1 MSDGRPTQFITIDG
15 LRIRYATS
23 TKATGR
29 PILLTCPW
37 PESIAAFHALWP
49 TLADVAPLVAID
61 LPGFGRS
68 EGRPD
73 VMTPQ
78 AMGNFLIKVVST
90 FARDLSRARPHVI
103 GPDIG
108 TSAVLSAAAADK
120 DLFSSLIVGAGAMDV
135 TGTGGALQAIIE
147 APDTSAFEGAD
158 GGEMVV
164 RSVRGLLTNPTEGEL
179 RDYRESYAGDRF
191 VKSMAY
197 VRSYP
202 TALPPLRDKLPSIQ
216 TPVLVIYGS
225 HDPLVSPQHAEIL
238 GRSLPHVRVT
248 PLDCGHFAW
257 EEKADEYA
265 AAVRSWIDGGYQ
277 AV

>member
-1 MSDGRPTQFITIDG
+1 MSGQFQPQFVTIDD

-23 TKATGR
+23 TKVAGR

-37 PESIAAFHALWP
+37 PESIAAFYAIWP
-49 TLADVAPLVAID
+49 KLADVAPLVAID

-78 AMGNFLIKVVST
+78 SMGDFLIKVVST
-90 FARDLSRARPHVI
+90 FSELSMQRPHAI
-103 GPDIG
+103 GPDVG
-108 TSAVLSAAAADK
+108 TSTMLCAAAKDK
-120 DLFSSLIVGAGAMDV
+120 EIFSSLIVGAGAMHEKYTD
-135 TGTGGALQAIIE
+135 GALKAIIE
-147 APDTSAFEGAD
+147 APDTSPFEGAD
-158 GGEMVV
+158 GGETVV
-164 RSVRGLLTNPTEGEL
+164 TSVRGLLKNATEEEL
-179 RDYRESYAGDRF
+179 QDYRESYAGDRF

-202 TALPPLRDKLPSIQ
+202 KTLPPLRAKLPSIQ

-225 HDPLVSPQHAEIL
+225 HDPLVPAENAEIL
-238 GRSLPHVRVT
+238 GRSLPHVRVN
-248 PLDCGHFAW
+248 PLDAGHFAW
-257 EEKADEYA
+257 EDKADEYA
-265 AAVRSWIDGGYQ
+265 AAVRSWIEGGYQ

>member
-1 MSDGRPTQFITIDG
+1 MSDSLQPQYVIIDE

-23 TKATGR
+23 AKVAGR

-37 PESIAAFHALWP
+37 PESIAAFYAIWP
-49 TLADVAPLVAID
+49 KLADIAPLVAID
-61 LPGFGRS
+61 LPGFGGS

-78 AMGNFLIKVVST
+78 SMGEFLIKVVST
-90 FARDLSRARPHVI
+90 FARELSMQQPHAI
-103 GPDIG
+103 CPDIG
-108 TSAVLSAAAADK
+108 TSAALCAAATDK
-120 DLFSSLIVGAGAMDV
+120 EIFSSLIVGAGAMDEKH
-135 TGTGGALQAIIE
+135 TAGALKAIIE

-158 GGEMVV
+158 GGETVV
-164 RSVRGLLTNPTEGEL
+164 NSVRGLLKNPTEEEL
-179 RDYRESYAGDRF
+179 QDYRESYAGDRF

-202 TALPPLRDKLPSIQ
+202 KTLPPLRDKLPSIQ

-225 HDPLVSPQHAEIL
+225 HDPLVPPENAEIL
-238 GRSLPHVRVT
+238 GRLLPHVRVI
-248 PLDCGHFAW
+248 PLDGGHFAW
-257 EEKADEYA
+257 EDKAVEYA
-265 AAVRSWIDGGYQ
+265 AAVRSWIEGDYQ

>member
-1 MSDGRPTQFITIDG
+1 MSDGFQPQFVMIDG

-23 TKATGR
+23 TKVTGR

-37 PESIAAFHALWP
+37 PESIAAFYALWP
-49 TLADVAPLVAID
+49 KLADVAPLVAID

-78 AMGNFLIKVVST
+78 SMGDFLIKVVST
-90 FARDLSRARPHVI
+90 FARELSMKRPHAI

-108 TSAVLSAAAADK
+108 TSAMLSAAATDK
-120 DLFSSLIVGAGAMDV
+120 DIFSSLIVGAGAMDERR
-135 TGTGGALQAIIE
+135 TGGALQTIIE

-158 GGEMVV
+158 GGETVV
-164 RSVRGLLTNPTEGEL
+164 HNVRGLLKNPTEEEL
-179 RDYRESYAGDRF
+179 QDYRESYAGDRF

-202 TALPPLRDKLPSIQ
+202 KTLPPLRDKLPSIQ

-225 HDPLVSPQHAEIL
+225 HDPLVPPEHAGIL
-238 GRSLPHVRVT
+238 GRSLPHVRVK

-257 EEKADEYA
+257 EDKADEYA
-265 AAVRSWIDGGYQ
+265 TAVRSWVEGGYQ

>member
-1 MSDGRPTQFITIDG
+1 MSDGLQPQFVMIDG

-23 TKATGR
+23 TKTAGR

-37 PESIAAFHALWP
+37 PESIAAFYALWP
-49 TLADVAPLVAID
+49 KLADVAPLVAID

-78 AMGNFLIKVVST
+78 SMGDFLIKVVST
-90 FARDLSRARPHVI
+90 FVRELSMKRPHAM

-108 TSAVLSAAAADK
+108 TSAMLCAAATDK
-120 DLFSSLIVGAGAMDV
+120 DIFSSLIVGAGAMDEKR
-135 TGTGGALQAIIE
+135 TGGALRTIIE
-147 APDTSAFEGAD
+147 APDTSVFEGAD
-158 GGEMVV
+158 GGETVV
-164 RSVRGLLTNPTEGEL
+164 HNVRGLLKNPTEEEL
-179 RDYRESYAGDRF
+179 QDYRESYAGDRF

-202 TALPPLRDKLPSIQ
+202 KTLPPLRDKLPSIQ
-216 TPVLVIYGS
+216 TPVMVIYGS
-225 HDPLVSPQHAEIL
+225 HDPLVPPEHAGIL
-238 GRSLPHVRVT
+238 GHSLPHVRVK

-257 EEKADEYA
+257 EDKADEYA
-265 AAVRSWIDGGYQ
+265 MAVRSWVEGGYQ